1 MPEDNISG
9 QAPRIAEALRSVR
22 AARSR
27 LEDESLNSFDWE
39 ERLETA
45 RLLAGAIRRLEEMRK
60 EEGKVVRLDLWK
72 QTLARPGDRA
82 S

>member
-1 MPEDNISG
+1 MSADETRVNEI
-9 QAPRIAEALRSVR
+9 LRAVR

-27 LEDESLNSFDWE
+27 LEDESRPAFDWE
-39 ERLETA
+39 ERLETS

-72 QTLARPGDRA
+72 QIHARPGDRA